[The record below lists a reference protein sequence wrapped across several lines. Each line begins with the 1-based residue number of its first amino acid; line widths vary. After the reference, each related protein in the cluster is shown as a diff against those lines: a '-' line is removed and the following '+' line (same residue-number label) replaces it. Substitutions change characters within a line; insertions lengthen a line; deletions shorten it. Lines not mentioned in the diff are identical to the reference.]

1 MTRRVSALKG
11 SSTKTISQFRT
22 GILLTFV
29 ILCINLAGC
38 ASPTV
43 DTSITEGAITPPADF
58 ALELTVQGQP
68 GVRDIMQRSSQYVV
82 EPDRALRVA
91 VGPGATEDY
100 LPDRSRWISS
110 RDHAAL
116 YEQIARGKLM
126 IEPTSPGADA
136 GVDPRTGR
144 VPTAIYRVLIQAQG
158 KQHVYRTTADE
169 SPYTRRLHE
178 MLVMLAQGKRAMD
191 DPSALRRG
199 EPTPNDPDVIPVPV
213 P

>member
-1 MTRRVSALKG
+1 MTKRVSTSKSSFVTFTSQARFDLLLALA
-11 SSTKTISQFRT
+11 T
-22 GILLTFV
+22 
-29 ILCINLAGC
+29 LCISLSGC
-38 ASPTV
+38 ASSSV
-43 DTSITEGAITPPADF
+43 DTSTTEGAITPPADL
-58 ALELTVQGQP
+58 AIELTVQGQP
-68 GVRDIMQRSSQYVV
+68 GVRDIMQRSSQYVI

-110 RDHAAL
+110 RDYAAL

-126 IEPTSPGADA
+126 IEPTSPGAEA

-144 VPTAIYRVLIQAQG
+144 MPTAIYRVLIQAQG
-158 KQHVYRTTADE
+158 KQHVFRTTADE

-178 MLVMLAQGKRAMD
+178 MLVLLAQGKQAMD